1 VTEALRLPD
10 DLRAAVDAGLAD
22 WAAGD
27 KTRRLWAKDSA
38 LWTGADEARWLGWLE
53 EPARQAA
60 DLARLRRFQL
70 DVKTAGFSHA
80 VVLGMGGSALAPDV
94 LARMFPSQPGH
105 PELFV
110 LDSTDPGQIR
120 AIERRL
126 DPAATLFIASS
137 KSGTT
142 LEPNLL
148 VSHFLG
154 VARRGSRFVAITDPG
169 SPFLHLARENG
180 FWDVFPGVPEIGGRF
195 SALSNFGL
203 VPAAVMGLDI
213 ETMLK
218 RALVMAK
225 ACGPDAAPA
234 DNPGVELGIV
244 LGAAARAGRDKLTL
258 VLSPALTPLGA
269 WLEQLVAESTGKR
282 GMAIIPVDREGLGP
296 PGVYGPDRLF
306 VYTRLASGADP
317 AQDAAVG
324 ALAEAGQPVVALRVS
339 TTWDLGKELFRWQV
353 ATAVAGAVLG
363 INPFD
368 QPDVEA
374 SKTATRS
381 IMTAY
386 ERTGEL
392 PWGQSLRLGDSAL
405 PKRLRDFLG
414 SLKPGDYFAVL
425 AWIEMNE
432 RHAEL
437 LDGLRARVRDARR
450 VATCVGF
457 GPRFL
462 HSTGQAYKGGPDT
475 GVFLHI
481 TADDAED
488 VPAPGKQYSFGVVKA
503 AQAAGDL
510 AVLTERGRRVLQVQ
524 LSRNVKDELELLDA
538 AIAAALAS

>member
-1 VTEALRLPD
+1 VTEALRLPA
-10 DLRAAVDAGLAD
+10 DLRAAVDAALAD

-27 KTRRLWAKDSA
+27 RTRRLWAKDAS

-53 EPARQAA
+53 EPARHAA
-60 DLARLRRFQL
+60 DLTRLERFQL

-94 LARMFPSQPGH
+94 LARTFPPAPGH
-105 PELFV
+105 PELLV

-148 VSHFLG
+148 LSHFLG
-154 VARRGSRFVAITDPG
+154 LARRGSRFVAVTDPG
-169 SPFLHLARENG
+169 SPLVDLARENG
-180 FWDVFPGVPEIGGRF
+180 FWEVFPGVPEIGGRF
-195 SALSNFGL
+195 SALSHFGL
-203 VPAAVMGLDI
+203 VPAVAMGLDV
-213 ETMLK
+213 ETLLK
-218 RALVMAK
+218 RTLVMAK

-258 VLSPALTPLGA
+258 VLSPALTPVGA

-282 GMAIIPVDREGLGP
+282 GMAIIPVDRESLGP
-296 PGVYGPDRLF
+296 PEAYGTDRLF
-306 VYTRLASGADP
+306 AYTRLASGADP

-324 ALAEAGQPVVALRVS
+324 ALADAGQPVVALRVS

-353 ATAVAGAVLG
+353 ATAVAGSVLG

-374 SKTATRS
+374 SKTATRA
-381 IMTAY
+381 IVAAY

-392 PWGQSLRLGDSAL
+392 SWGHALRLGDAKL
-405 PKRLRDFLG
+405 PKRLREFLG
-414 SLKPGDYFAVL
+414 SFKPGDYFGVL

-437 LDGLRARVRDARR
+437 LDGLRARVRDARH

-462 HSTGQAYKGGPDT
+462 HSTGQAFKGGPNT
-475 GVFLHI
+475 GVFLQI

-488 VPAPGKQYSFGVVKA
+488 VPVPGKQYSFGVVKA

-510 AVLTERGRRVLQVQ
+510 AVLKERGRRVLEVR

-538 AIAAALAS
+538 AIAAALTT